1 MMVKAEFDLSE
12 FYKEIIE
19 DELNVKTVE
28 FTDDVSAFTS
38 YSFKPQLKTV
48 GPKYGKVLG
57 KIKAALAEL
66 DGNKAMA
73 QLNAEGTLKFDFDG
87 TEVVL
92 EKDDLLIDTA
102 QVEGYVSES
111 DNNITVVLDTN
122 LSPELIEEGF
132 VREIISKIQ
141 TMRKEAGFEVMDK
154 IVVNVSK
161 NDSIIK
167 VVTDNLDEIK
177 AEVLANEIVFDK
189 IEGYSKEWNINGEKV
204 TLGVEKVQ

>member
-1 MMVKAEFDLSE
+1 
-12 FYKEIIE
+12 
-19 DELNVKTVE
+19 
-28 FTDDVSAFTS
+28 
-38 YSFKPQLKTV
+38 
-48 GPKYGKVLG
+48 
-57 KIKAALAEL
+57 
-66 DGNKAMA
+66 MA
-73 QLNAEGTLKFDFDG
+73 QLNAEGALKFEFDG